1 MKPAPTALISYLNAA
16 RASPDA
22 QLLMADA
29 FLFTL
34 QGGSTLA
41 YTNSDV
47 TFTYA
52 GVTYLANSILVD
64 GLKYKAAIGLEAD
77 QQQITVAARSTDTIA
92 GGAPFLQALR
102 DGSFDGCEIV
112 RYRVFFSD
120 RLGGTAIGAAMLF
133 KGRLGN
139 IDEIGRTSAKL
150 TVNSDLVLLDIDMPR
165 NMYQPTCLH
174 TLYDIGCG
182 LNKTSTS
189 PSYSGSGTVGAG
201 STASI
206 IYWSGANANFA
217 QGTITFNSG
226 VLAGVTATVGSVVSG
241 SSLNLINPLQSVP
254 ATGDGFKVYFG
265 CDHTLTTC
273 QAKFNNLVNFRGFP
287 YVPPPQMAI

>member
-1 MKPAPTALISYLNAA
+1 MKLAPTALISYLNAA

-41 YTNSDV
+41 YTNIDV
-47 TFTYA
+47 TFAYA
-52 GVTYLANSILVD
+52 GITYLANSILVD
-64 GLKYKAAIGLEAD
+64 GLKYKAAVGLEAD

-174 TLYDIGCG
+174 TLYDGGCG
-182 LNKTSTS
+182 LSKTS
-189 PSYSGSGTVGAG
+189 PSFSSSGTVGAG

-206 IYWSGANANFA
+206 IYWSLANANFA

-226 VLAGVTATVGSVVSG
+226 VLAGVTATVGSVVNG
-241 SSLNLINPLQSVP
+241 ASLNLINPLQSVP
-254 ATGDGFKVYFG
+254 ALGDGFTVFFG

>member
-1 MKPAPTALISYLNAA
+1 MKPAPDALIAYLNAA

-41 YTNSDV
+41 YTNIDV
-47 TFTYA
+47 TFTYG

-64 GLKYKAAIGLEAD
+64 GLKYKAAVGLEAD

-120 RLGGTAIGAAMLF
+120 RAGGTAIGAAMLF
-133 KGRLGN
+133 KGRLGT
-139 IDEIGRTSAKL
+139 IDEIGRSSAKL

-165 NMYQPTCLH
+165 NNYQPTCLH
-174 TLYDIGCG
+174 TLYDSGCTLAKAAFG
-182 LNKTSTS
+182 TS
-189 PSYSGSGTVGAG
+189 GVVGAG

-206 IYWSGANANFA
+206 IYWAGATANFA
-217 QGTITFNSG
+217 QGTISFTSG
-226 VLAGVTATVGSVVSG
+226 VLAGVTATVGAAVNG

-254 ATGDGFKVYFG
+254 APGDGFTVYFG

-273 QAKFNNLVNFRGFP
+273 QSKFNNLVNFRGFP

>member
-1 MKPAPTALISYLNAA
+1 MKPASTALISYLNAA

-22 QLLMADA
+22 KILMADA

-34 QGGSTLA
+34 QGGLTLA
-41 YTNSDV
+41 YTNIDV
-47 TFTYA
+47 TFAYA

-64 GLKYKAAIGLEAD
+64 GLKYKAAVGLEAD
-77 QQQITVAARSTDTIA
+77 QQQITVAARSTDSIS

-139 IDEIGRTSAKL
+139 IDEIGRSSAKL

-174 TLYDIGCG
+174 TLYDVGCT
-182 LNKTSTS
+182 LHKSDFQA
-189 PSYSGSGTVGAG
+189 SGTVGAG

-206 IYWSGANANFA
+206 IYWPGADTNFA
-217 QGTITFNSG
+217 QGTISFTSG
-226 VLAGVTATVGSVVSG
+226 VLTAVTATVGSAVNG
-241 SSLNLINPLQSVP
+241 SLLNLINPLPSVP
-254 ATGDGFKVYFG
+254 AAGDGFTVYFG

>member
-1 MKPAPTALISYLNAA
+1 MKPAPTALITYLNAA

-34 QGGSTLA
+34 QGGATLA

-47 TFTYA
+47 AFTYA

-64 GLKYKAAIGLEAD
+64 GLKYKAAVGLEAD
-77 QQQITVAARSTDTIA
+77 QQQITVAARATDTIS

-150 TVNSDLVLLDIDMPR
+150 TVNSDLALLDIDMPR

-174 TLYDIGCG
+174 TLYDSGCG
-182 LNKTSTS
+182 LSKTS
-189 PSYSGSGTVGAG
+189 PSFSASGTVGAG

-206 IYWSGANANFA
+206 IYWPQASANFA
-217 QGTITFNSG
+217 QGTITFTSG
-226 VLAGVTATVGSVVSG
+226 VLTGVTATIGSAVNGSV
-241 SSLNLINPLQSVP
+241 LNLINPLQSMP
-254 ATGDGFKVYFG
+254 APGDGFTVYFG

>member
-16 RASPDA
+16 RASPNA

-34 QGGSTLA
+34 QNGSTLA
-41 YTNSDV
+41 YTNIDV

-52 GVTYLANSILVD
+52 GVTYLANSILID
-64 GLKYKAAIGLEAD
+64 GLKYKAAVGLEAD
-77 QQQITVAARSTDTIA
+77 QQQITIAARSTDTIS

-139 IDEIGRTSAKL
+139 IDEIGRSSAKL

-174 TLYDIGCG
+174 TLYDVGCT
-182 LNKTSTS
+182 LHKSDFQA
-189 PSYSGSGTVGAG
+189 SGTVGAG

-206 IYWSGANANFA
+206 IYWPGANTNFA
-217 QGTITFNSG
+217 QGTISFTSG
-226 VLAGVTATVGSVVSG
+226 VLTAVTATIGSAVNG
-241 SSLNLINPLQSVP
+241 SLLSLINPLPSVP
-254 ATGDGFKVYFG
+254 AAGDGFTVYFG

>member
-1 MKPAPTALISYLNAA
+1 MKPAPDALIAYLNAA

-41 YTNSDV
+41 YTNIDV
-47 TFTYA
+47 TFTYG

-64 GLKYKAAIGLEAD
+64 GLKYKAAVGLEAD

-120 RLGGTAIGAAMLF
+120 RAGCTAIGAAMLF
-133 KGRLGN
+133 KGRLGT

-165 NMYQPTCLH
+165 NNYQPTCLH
-174 TLYDIGCG
+174 TLFDSGCTLAKAAFG
-182 LNKTSTS
+182 TS
-189 PSYSGSGTVGAG
+189 GVVGAG

-206 IYWSGANANFA
+206 IYWAGATANFA
-217 QGTITFNSG
+217 QGTISFTSG
-226 VLAGVTATVGSVVSG
+226 VLAGVTATVGAAVNG

-254 ATGDGFKVYFG
+254 APGDGFTVYFG

-273 QAKFNNLVNFRGFP
+273 QSKFNNLVNFRGFP

>member
-16 RASPDA
+16 RTSADA

-34 QGGSTLA
+34 QGGATLA
-41 YTNSDV
+41 YTNIDV

-52 GVTYLANSILVD
+52 GVTYLANSVLVD
-64 GLKYKAAIGLEAD
+64 GLKYKAAVGFEAD
-77 QQQITVAARSTDTIA
+77 QQQITVAARPTDTIS

-120 RLGGTAIGAAMLF
+120 RLGGTVVGAAMLF

-174 TLYDIGCG
+174 TLYDVGCK
-182 LNKTSTS
+182 LSKTS
-189 PSYSGSGTVGAG
+189 PSFSRSGAVGAG

-206 IYWSGANANFA
+206 IYWPLANANFA
-217 QGTITFNSG
+217 QGTITFTSG
-226 VLAGVTATVGSVVSG
+226 VLAGVTATVGSVVNG

-254 ATGDGFKVYFG
+254 APGDGFTVFFG

>member
-1 MKPAPTALISYLNAA
+1 MKPAPPALISYLNAA

-34 QGGSTLA
+34 QGGATLA
-41 YTNSDV
+41 YTNIDV

-52 GVTYLANSILVD
+52 GITYLANSILVD
-64 GLKYKAAIGLEAD
+64 GLKYKAAVGLEAD
-77 QQQITVAARSTDTIA
+77 QQQITIAARSTDTIS

-120 RLGGTAIGAAMLF
+120 RLGGTAVGAAMLF

-174 TLYDIGCG
+174 TLYDSGCK
-182 LNKTSTS
+182 LSKTSTS
-189 PSYSGSGTVGAG
+189 PSFSNSGTVGAG

-217 QGTITFNSG
+217 QGTITFTSG
-226 VLAGVTATVGSVVSG
+226 VLSGVTATVGAVVNG

-254 ATGDGFKVYFG
+254 AAGDGFTVFFG
-265 CDHTLTTC
+265 CDHTLATC

>member
-1 MKPAPTALISYLNAA
+1 MKPASTALISYLNAA

-22 QLLMADA
+22 KILMADA

-34 QGGSTLA
+34 QGGITRA
-41 YTNSDV
+41 YTNIDV
-47 TFTYA
+47 TFIYA

-64 GLKYKAAIGLEAD
+64 GLKYKAAVGLEAD
-77 QQQITVAARSTDTIA
+77 QQQITVAARSTDSIS

-120 RLGGTAIGAAMLF
+120 RLGATAIGAAMLF

-139 IDEIGRTSAKL
+139 IDEIGRSSAKL

-174 TLYDIGCG
+174 TLYDVGCT
-182 LNKTSTS
+182 LHKSDFQA
-189 PSYSGSGTVGAG
+189 SGTVGAG

-206 IYWSGANANFA
+206 IYWPGANTNFA
-217 QGTITFNSG
+217 QGTISFTSG
-226 VLAGVTATVGSVVSG
+226 VLTAVTATVGSAVNG
-241 SSLNLINPLQSVP
+241 SLLNLINPLPGVP
-254 ATGDGFKVYFG
+254 APGDRFTVYFG

-273 QAKFNNLVNFRGFP
+273 QAKFNNLANFRGFP

>member
-34 QGGSTLA
+34 QGGATLA
-41 YTNSDV
+41 YTNIDV

-64 GLKYKAAIGLEAD
+64 GLKYKAAVGLEAD
-77 QQQITVAARSTDTIA
+77 QQQITVAARATDTIS

-139 IDEIGRTSAKL
+139 IDEIGRSNAKL

-182 LNKTSTS
+182 LSKTS
-189 PSYSGSGTVGAG
+189 PSFSASGTVGAG

-217 QGTITFNSG
+217 QGTITFTSG
-226 VLAGVTATVGSVVSG
+226 VLAGVTATVGSAVNG
-241 SSLNLINPLQSVP
+241 SALNLINPLQSVP
-254 ATGDGFKVYFG
+254 APGDGFTVYFG

-273 QAKFNNLVNFRGFP
+273 QSKFNNLANFRGFP
-287 YVPPPQMAI
+287 YVPPPQMAV

>member
-41 YTNSDV
+41 YTNIDV

-64 GLKYKAAIGLEAD
+64 GLKYKAAVGLEAD
-77 QQQITVAARSTDTIA
+77 QQQITVAARSTDTIS

-120 RLGGTAIGAAMLF
+120 RLGGTAIGATMLF

-174 TLYDIGCG
+174 TLYDSGCT
-182 LNKTSTS
+182 LSKTS
-189 PSYSGSGTVGAG
+189 PSFSSSGAVGAG

-206 IYWSGANANFA
+206 IYWSLANANFA
-217 QGTITFNSG
+217 QGTITFTSG
-226 VLAGVTATVGSVVSG
+226 VLTGVTATVGSVANG

-254 ATGDGFKVYFG
+254 APGDGFTVYFG

-273 QAKFNNLVNFRGFP
+273 QAKFNNLVNFRGLP